1 MVLLRLAVLLAVFA
15 NLVFYAWNRNAPG
28 DTGDG
33 REPRRLAAQ
42 VAPEKL
48 RLVPAAELK
57 ALEAP
62 SIPSVAPVTANG
74 SREACRLV
82 TGLKAAD
89 GERLRAAWQARLPE
103 LHFKRLPIDTAP
115 MYQIA
120 IDGLPGR
127 AAAEAKLAEVRALGI
142 KSEVSY
148 VNPAPS
154 RYALVFA
161 TFRSEAGAREY
172 LADLAHRGVKSARI
186 VTHPSSPQESRIEA
200 RGPEAGLARL
210 AELLKPLTG
219 AKLEECATP

>member
-15 NLVFYAWNRNAPG
+15 NLVFYAWNRGYPG

-42 VAPEKL
+42 MAPEKL

-57 ALEAP
+57 ALEGPPAAP
-62 SIPSVAPVTANG
+62 LTTNG

-103 LHFKRLPIDTAP
+103 FHFKLIPIDTAP
-115 MYQIA
+115 LYQIT
-120 IDGLPGR
+120 INGLPSR

-142 KSEVSY
+142 KSEVSH
-148 VNPAPS
+148 VNPAPG
-154 RYALVFA
+154 RYTLIFA
-161 TFRSEAGAREY
+161 TFRNEAGAREY

-186 VTHPSSPQESRIEA
+186 VTHHPSPQESWIEA
-200 RGPEAGLARL
+200 RGAEAGLVRL
-210 AELLKPLTG
+210 VELLKTLTG
-219 AKLEECATP
+219 ANLEECAAP